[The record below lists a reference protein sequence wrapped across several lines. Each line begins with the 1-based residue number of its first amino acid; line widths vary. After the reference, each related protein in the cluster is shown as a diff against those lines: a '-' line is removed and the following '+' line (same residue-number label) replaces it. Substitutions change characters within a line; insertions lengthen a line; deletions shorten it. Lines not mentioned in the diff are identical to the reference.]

1 MGITSRPGARRAAMA
16 LAVAAATLA
25 IVALTPV
32 TARADAFTDIADSV
46 NKWLINTLF
55 GPIING
61 MFSGALSVVG
71 TINSTTLLTTSF
83 SSLFGHGT
91 ALYELADGVRNSVV
105 KPCAHSILAL
115 VMLVQLVRVSEKVDG
130 SATMPAVKEVVEL
143 AVFFVIFSWLIN
155 NSGEICEAI
164 FDDLTKFNSYIGGGE
179 ALSGVAL
186 NSVGDNAITD
196 FAAIGPLV
204 ITALLVFLFAIVA
217 QVFSQLMVYARAI
230 QLYVYFMLSPIPFAL
245 MGFEETRHMGI
256 NFVKNFVALCLA
268 GTIMMFVLTCFPMLV
283 NMVAA
288 DMTQAASPSDVGN
301 FILWPL
307 KLIAMCLLL
316 ILSLMRSGSWA
327 KDILGG

>member
-1 MGITSRPGARRAAMA
+1 MA

-130 SATMPAVKEVVEL
+130 SATMPA
-143 AVFFVIFSWLIN
+143 
-155 NSGEICEAI
+155 
-164 FDDLTKFNSYIGGGE
+164 
-179 ALSGVAL
+179 
-186 NSVGDNAITD
+186 
-196 FAAIGPLV
+196 
-204 ITALLVFLFAIVA
+204 
-217 QVFSQLMVYARAI
+217 AR
-230 QLYVYFMLSPIPFAL
+230 
-245 MGFEETRHMGI
+245 
-256 NFVKNFVALCLA
+256 K
-268 GTIMMFVLTCFPMLV
+268 
-283 NMVAA
+283 
-288 DMTQAASPSDVGN
+288 AS
-301 FILWPL
+301 
-307 KLIAMCLLL
+307 
-316 ILSLMRSGSWA
+316 
-327 KDILGG
+327 